1 MDGTNIGMMEV
12 LKGEERMAENF
23 PESTKDNSPQIRG
36 QQIPNWEK
44 MKRNMNLDTLQR
56 KFWEKKLMTDYLQ
69 KNI

>member
-1 MDGTNIGMMEV
+1 MDGTNIGMMKV

-23 PESTKDNSPQIRG
+23 PESTKDNSSQIRG
-36 QQIPNWEK
+36 QQIPNWEE

-56 KFWEKKLMTDYLQ
+56 KFREKKLMTDYLQ